1 METTEEILN
10 KPIERIEWRKRQAAA
25 CEGERS
31 FWAKRGR
38 LGLADGWKRNAD
50 EHRKALEETS
60 KRLEAANKGRKGAKR
75 WKTAN

>member
-10 KPIERIEWRKRQAAA
+10 KLIERIGRHKRQAAA

-38 LGLADGWKRNAD
+38 FESADGWKRNAD
-50 EHRKALEETS
+50 EHRKALEEIS
-60 KRLEAANKGRKGAKR
+60 KRLEAASKDRKGAKR